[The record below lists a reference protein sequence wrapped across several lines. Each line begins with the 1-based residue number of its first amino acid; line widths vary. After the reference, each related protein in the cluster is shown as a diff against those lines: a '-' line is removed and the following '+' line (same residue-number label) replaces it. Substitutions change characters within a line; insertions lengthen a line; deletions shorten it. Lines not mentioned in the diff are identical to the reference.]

1 MADKGDAGV
10 QSAQRAVLFA
20 DVCDSTALYES
31 LGDAPALGL
40 INTLFEKLGA
50 ITSTH
55 DGAVIK
61 TLGDALICQFSDADE
76 AFRAACDM
84 QTAAASLKPRSAPR
98 FAIKVAFIY
107 GPVVVKGN
115 DVFGDTVNVCSRL
128 NTLGSPEQVLTTQQT
143 VDALSPG
150 LRVRC
155 RQLYPLKVKGKAEQV
170 MVHDVLWRL
179 DPDITERDLPARPTP
194 AKGAVAVLKIS
205 YGGESF
211 TVGPA
216 QEVLIGRD
224 KGNDIIIESTRASRV
239 HARIFGR
246 DGNFVIADQSSNG
259 TFLLID
265 GNSREMLLRREEA
278 VMGERG
284 WVGVGKS
291 AEGHGTHVLRYRLE
305 RRGA

>member
-1 MADKGDAGV
+1 MATKGGEAV
-10 QSAQRAVLFA
+10 QRAVLFA
-20 DVCDSTALYES
+20 DVCDSTAIYES
-31 LGDAPALGL
+31 LGDERALAL
-40 INTLFEKLGA
+40 INSLFDKLGS
-50 ITSTH
+50 ITATH
-55 DGAVIK
+55 EGIVIK
-61 TLGDALICQFSDADE
+61 TLGDAVVCQFRDADK

-84 QTAAASLKPRSAPR
+84 QTAASLLGPRSPTK
-98 FAIKVAFIY
+98 FAIKISFNY
-107 GPVVVKGN
+107 GPVVAKGD
-115 DVFGDTVNVCSRL
+115 DVFGDTVNTCSRL
-128 NTLGSPEQVLTTQQT
+128 NALGSPEQVLTTQQT
-143 VDALSPG
+143 VDSLAAG
-150 LRVRC
+150 LRIRC
-155 RQLYPLKVKGKAEQV
+155 RQLYPLKVKGKAEQITV
-170 MVHDVLWRL
+170 YDVLWRL
-179 DPDITERDLPARPTP
+179 DPDITERDLPARPP
-194 AKGAVAVLKIS
+194 AAKGAVAVLKIS

-216 QEVLIGRD
+216 QEVLLGRD

-305 RRGA
+305 RRGS

>member
-1 MADKGDAGV
+1 MATKGASGV
-10 QSAQRAVLFA
+10 ESAQRAVLFA
-20 DVCDSTALYES
+20 DVCDSTALYET
-31 LGDAPALGL
+31 LGDAQALAL

-50 ITSTH
+50 ITAAH
-55 DGAVIK
+55 EGILIK
-61 TLGDALICQFSDADE
+61 TLGDAVVCQFRDADK

-84 QTAAASLKPRSAPR
+84 QTSAATLSPRSQAK
-98 FAIKVAFIY
+98 FAIKISFNY
-107 GPVVVKGN
+107 GPVVVK
-115 DVFGDTVNVCSRL
+115 DDDLFGDTVNVCSRL
-128 NTLGSPEQVLTTQQT
+128 NTLGGPEQVLTTQQT
-143 VDALSPG
+143 FDALTPG

-155 RQLYPLKVKGKAEQV
+155 RQLYPPKVKGKAEQI
-170 MVHDVLWRL
+170 MVYDVLWRL
-179 DPDITERDLPARPTP
+179 DPDITERDLPARPL
-194 AKGAVAVLKIS
+194 AARMVAVLKIS

-216 QEVLIGRD
+216 QEVLLGRD

>member
-1 MADKGDAGV
+1 MATKGATGEAV
-10 QSAQRAVLFA
+10 QRAVLFA
-20 DVCDSTALYES
+20 DVCDSTAIYES
-31 LGDAPALGL
+31 LGDEMALSL
-40 INTLFEKLGA
+40 INTLFDKLGS
-50 ITSTH
+50 ITASH
-55 DGAVIK
+55 EGIVIK
-61 TLGDALICQFSDADE
+61 TLGDAVVCQFRDADK

-84 QTAAASLKPRSAPR
+84 QTAASLLGPRSPTK
-98 FAIKVAFIY
+98 FAIKISFNYGSVVA
-107 GPVVVKGN
+107 KGD
-115 DVFGDTVNVCSRL
+115 DVFGDTVNTCSRL

-143 VDALSPG
+143 VDALTPG
-150 LRVRC
+150 LRIRC

-170 MVHDVLWRL
+170 TVFDVLWRL
-179 DPDITERDLPARPTP
+179 DPDITERDLPARP
-194 AKGAVAVLKIS
+194 ASRGAVAVLKIS

-216 QEVLIGRD
+216 QEVLVGRD
-224 KGNDIIIESTRASRV
+224 KGNDIIIDSTRASRV

-305 RRGA
+305 RRGG

>member
-1 MADKGDAGV
+1 MATKGASGV
-10 QSAQRAVLFA
+10 ESAQRAVLFA
-20 DVCDSTALYES
+20 DVCDSTALYET
-31 LGDAPALGL
+31 LGDAPALAL

-50 ITSTH
+50 ITAAH
-55 DGAVIK
+55 EGILIK
-61 TLGDALICQFSDADE
+61 TLGDAVVCQFRDADK

-84 QTAAASLKPRSAPR
+84 QTSAATLSPRSQAK
-98 FAIKVAFIY
+98 FAIKISFNY
-107 GPVVVKGN
+107 GPVVVK
-115 DVFGDTVNVCSRL
+115 DDDLFGDTVNVCSRL
-128 NTLGSPEQVLTTQQT
+128 NTLGGPEQVLTTQQT
-143 VDALSPG
+143 FDALTPG

-155 RQLYPLKVKGKAEQV
+155 RQLYPLKVKGKAEQI
-170 MVHDVLWRL
+170 MVYDVLWRL
-179 DPDITERDLPARPTP
+179 DPDITERDLPARPL
-194 AKGAVAVLKIS
+194 AARMVAVLKIS

-216 QEVLIGRD
+216 QEVLLGRD

-305 RRGA
+305 RLGA

>member
-1 MADKGDAGV
+1 MSDQGDAGV
-10 QSAQRAVLFA
+10 HSAQRAVLFA

-40 INTLFEKLGA
+40 INTLFETLGA

-55 DGAVIK
+55 EGTVIK
-61 TLGDALICQFSDADE
+61 TLGDALICQFGDADK

-107 GPVVVKGN
+107 GPVVVKGD

-170 MVHDVLWRL
+170 TVHDVLWRL
-179 DPDITERDLPARPTP
+179 DPDITERDLPARPAA
-194 AKGAVAVLKIS
+194 AKNVVAVLKIS

-305 RRGA
+305 RKGA

>member
-1 MADKGDAGV
+1 MSDRGDAGV

-20 DVCDSTALYES
+20 DVCESTALYES
-31 LGDAPALGL
+31 LGDAPALAL
-40 INTLFEKLGA
+40 VNTLFEKLGGVTA
-50 ITSTH
+50 TH
-55 DGAVIK
+55 EGTVIK
-61 TLGDALICQFSDADE
+61 TLGDAVVCQFNDADE
-76 AFRAACDM
+76 AFRAACEM
-84 QTAAASLKPRSAPR
+84 QTAAASLKPRTAPK
-98 FAIKVAFIY
+98 FAIKVAFNY
-107 GPVVVKGN
+107 GPVVLKGN

-170 MVHDVLWRL
+170 TVFDVLWRL
-179 DPDITERDLPARPTP
+179 DPDITERDLPARPAA
-194 AKGAVAVLKIS
+194 AKNVVAVLKIS

-216 QEVLIGRD
+216 QEVLVGRD
-224 KGNDIIIESTRASRV
+224 KGNDIIIDSTRASRV

-284 WVGVGKS
+284 WVGLGKS

>member
-50 ITSTH
+50 ITSTQ

-61 TLGDALICQFSDADE
+61 TLGDALICQFSDADK

-179 DPDITERDLPARPTP
+179 DPDITERDLPARPTT

>member
-1 MADKGDAGV
+1 MASEQLAI
-10 QSAQRAVLFA
+10 LFA
-20 DVCDSTALYES
+20 DVCDSTALYET
-31 LGDAPALGL
+31 LGDAPALAL

-50 ITSTH
+50 ITAAH
-55 DGAVIK
+55 EGILIK
-61 TLGDALICQFSDADE
+61 TLGDAVVCQFRDADK

-84 QTAAASLKPRSAPR
+84 QTSAATLSPRSQAK
-98 FAIKVAFIY
+98 FAIKISFNY
-107 GPVVVKGN
+107 GPVVVK
-115 DVFGDTVNVCSRL
+115 DDDLFGDTVNVCSRL
-128 NTLGSPEQVLTTQQT
+128 NTLGGPEQVLTTQQT
-143 VDALSPG
+143 FDALTPG

-155 RQLYPLKVKGKAEQV
+155 RQLYPLKVKGKAEQI
-170 MVHDVLWRL
+170 MVYDVLWRL
-179 DPDITERDLPARPTP
+179 DPDITERDLPARPL
-194 AKGAVAVLKIS
+194 AARMVAVLKIS

-216 QEVLIGRD
+216 QEVLLGRD

>member
-1 MADKGDAGV
+1 MATKAGTGV
-10 QSAQRAVLFA
+10 ESAQRAVLFA
-20 DVCDSTALYES
+20 DVCDSTAIYES
-31 LGDAPALGL
+31 LGDERALAF
-40 INTLFEKLGA
+40 INVLFEMLGS

-55 DGAVIK
+55 EGAVIK
-61 TLGDALICQFSDADE
+61 TLGDAVVCQFKDADK

-84 QTAAASLKPRSAPR
+84 QTAAVSLGPRSPSK
-98 FAIKVAFIY
+98 FALKISFNY
-107 GPVVVKGN
+107 GPVVVKDD

-128 NTLGSPEQVLTTQQT
+128 NTLGSPDQVLTTQQT
-143 VDALSPG
+143 VEALTPG
-150 LRVRC
+150 LRARC
-155 RQLYPLKVKGKAEQV
+155 RQLYPLKVRGKAEQITV
-170 MVHDVLWRL
+170 YDVLWRL
-179 DPDITERDLPARPTP
+179 DPDITERDLQARST
-194 AKGAVAVLKIS
+194 ARNTVSVLKIS

-216 QEVLIGRD
+216 QEILLGRD

-239 HARIFGR
+239 HAHIFGR

-265 GNSREMLLRREEA
+265 GNSREILLRREEA

-284 WVGVGKS
+284 WVGFGKS

-305 RRGA
+305 RRSA

>member
-61 TLGDALICQFSDADE
+61 TLGDALICQFSAADK

-179 DPDITERDLPARPTP
+179 DPDITERDLPARSTT

>member
-1 MADKGDAGV
+1 MATKGASGV
-10 QSAQRAVLFA
+10 ESAQRAVLFA
-20 DVCDSTALYES
+20 DVCDSTALYET
-31 LGDAPALGL
+31 LGDAQALAL

-50 ITSTH
+50 ITAAH
-55 DGAVIK
+55 EGILIK
-61 TLGDALICQFSDADE
+61 TLGDAVVCQFRDADK

-84 QTAAASLKPRSAPR
+84 QTSAATLSPRSQAK
-98 FAIKVAFIY
+98 FAIKISFNY
-107 GPVVVKGN
+107 GPVVVK
-115 DVFGDTVNVCSRL
+115 DDDLFGDTVNVCSRL
-128 NTLGSPEQVLTTQQT
+128 NTLGGPEQVLTTQQT
-143 VDALSPG
+143 FDALTPG

-155 RQLYPLKVKGKAEQV
+155 RQLYPLKVKGKAEQI
-170 MVHDVLWRL
+170 MVYDVLWRL
-179 DPDITERDLPARPTP
+179 DPDITERDLPARPL
-194 AKGAVAVLKIS
+194 AARMVAVLKIS

-216 QEVLIGRD
+216 QEVLLGRD

>member
-1 MADKGDAGV
+1 MATKGGSGV
-10 QSAQRAVLFA
+10 ESTQRAVLFA

-31 LGDAPALGL
+31 LGDAPALAL
-40 INTLFEKLGA
+40 INVLFEKLGT

-55 DGAVIK
+55 EGTVIK
-61 TLGDALICQFSDADE
+61 TLGDAVVCQFGDADK

-84 QTAAASLKPRSAPR
+84 QTAAASLSPRSQSK
-98 FAIKVAFIY
+98 FAIKVSFNF
-107 GPVVVKGN
+107 GPVVVKDD

-128 NTLGSPEQVLTTQQT
+128 NTLGSPDQVLTTEQT
-143 VDALSPG
+143 VESLSPG

-155 RQLYPLKVKGKAEQV
+155 RQLYPLKVRGKAEQITV
-170 MVHDVLWRL
+170 YDVLWRL
-179 DPDITERDLPARPTP
+179 DPDITERDILVRPT
-194 AKGAVAVLKIS
+194 ARNAVSVLKIS

-216 QEVLIGRD
+216 QEILLGRD

-239 HARIFGR
+239 HARITGR
-246 DGNFVIADQSSNG
+246 DGHFIIADQSSNG

-284 WVGVGKS
+284 WVGFGKS

-305 RRGA
+305 RRGT

>member
-1 MADKGDAGV
+1 MATKGASGV
-10 QSAQRAVLFA
+10 ESAQRAVLFA
-20 DVCDSTALYES
+20 DVCDSTALYET
-31 LGDAPALGL
+31 LGDAPALAL

-50 ITSTH
+50 ITAAH
-55 DGAVIK
+55 EGILIK
-61 TLGDALICQFSDADE
+61 TLGDAVVCQFRDADK

-84 QTAAASLKPRSAPR
+84 QTSAATLSPRSQAK
-98 FAIKVAFIY
+98 FAIKISFNY
-107 GPVVVKGN
+107 GPVVVKDD

-128 NTLGSPEQVLTTQQT
+128 NTLGGPEQVLTTQQT
-143 VDALSPG
+143 FDALTPG

-155 RQLYPLKVKGKAEQV
+155 RQLYPLKVKGKAEQI
-170 MVHDVLWRL
+170 MVYDVLWRL
-179 DPDITERDLPARPTP
+179 DPDITERDLPARPL
-194 AKGAVAVLKIS
+194 AARMVAVLKIS

-216 QEVLIGRD
+216 QEVLLGRD

>member
-1 MADKGDAGV
+1 MATKGDAGV

-31 LGDAPALGL
+31 LGDAPALAL
-40 INTLFEKLGA
+40 INGLFEQFGN
-50 ITSTH
+50 ITSGH
-55 DGAVIK
+55 DGALIK
-61 TLGDALICQFSDADE
+61 TLGDAVVCQFRDADK

-84 QTAAASLKPRSAPR
+84 QTAASSLSPRPASKV
-98 FAIKVAFIY
+98 AIKVAFTY
-107 GPVVVKGN
+107 GSVVVKGN

-143 VDALSPG
+143 VEALSPG

-155 RQLYPLKVKGKAEQV
+155 RQLYPLKVKGKAEQITV
-170 MVHDVLWRL
+170 YDVLWRL
-179 DPDITERDLPARPTP
+179 DPDITERDLPARP
-194 AKGAVAVLKIS
+194 AASRNVVAVLKIS
-205 YGGESF
+205 YAGESF

-216 QEVLIGRD
+216 QEVLLGRD
-224 KGNDIIIESTRASRV
+224 KGNDIIIDSTRASRV

-246 DGNFVIADQSSNG
+246 DGNFIIADQSSNG

-284 WVGVGKS
+284 WVGFGKS

>member
-1 MADKGDAGV
+1 MATKGASGV
-10 QSAQRAVLFA
+10 ESAQRAVLFA
-20 DVCDSTALYES
+20 DVCDSTALYET
-31 LGDAPALGL
+31 LGDAPALAL

-50 ITSTH
+50 ITAAH
-55 DGAVIK
+55 EGILIK
-61 TLGDALICQFSDADE
+61 TLGDAVVCQFRDADK

-84 QTAAASLKPRSAPR
+84 QTSAATLSPRSQAK
-98 FAIKVAFIY
+98 FAIKISFNY
-107 GPVVVKGN
+107 GPVVVK
-115 DVFGDTVNVCSRL
+115 DDDLFGDTVNVCSRL
-128 NTLGSPEQVLTTQQT
+128 NTLGGPEQVLTTQQT
-143 VDALSPG
+143 FDALTPG

-155 RQLYPLKVKGKAEQV
+155 RQLYPLKVKGKAEQI
-170 MVHDVLWRL
+170 MVYDVLWRL
-179 DPDITERDLPARPTP
+179 DPDITERDLPARPL
-194 AKGAVAVLKIS
+194 AARMVAVLKIS

-216 QEVLIGRD
+216 QEVLLGRD

>member
-61 TLGDALICQFSDADE
+61 TLGDALICQFNDADK

>member
-1 MADKGDAGV
+1 MATKGGSGEAV
-10 QSAQRAVLFA
+10 QRAVLFA
-20 DVCDSTALYES
+20 DVCDSTAIYES
-31 LGDAPALGL
+31 LGDETALSL
-40 INTLFEKLGA
+40 INTLFDKLGS
-50 ITSTH
+50 ITASH
-55 DGAVIK
+55 EGIVIK
-61 TLGDALICQFSDADE
+61 TLGDAVVCQFRDADK

-84 QTAAASLKPRSAPR
+84 QTAASLLGPRSPTK
-98 FAIKVAFIY
+98 FAIKISFNY
-107 GPVVVKGN
+107 GPVVAKGD
-115 DVFGDTVNVCSRL
+115 DVFGDTVNTCSRL

-143 VDALSPG
+143 VDALTPG
-150 LRVRC
+150 LRIRC

-170 MVHDVLWRL
+170 TVFDVLWRL
-179 DPDITERDLPARPTP
+179 DPDITERDLPARPP
-194 AKGAVAVLKIS
+194 ASRSAVAVLKIS

-216 QEVLIGRD
+216 QEVLVGRD
-224 KGNDIIIESTRASRV
+224 KSNDIIIDSTRASRV

-305 RRGA
+305 RRGG

>member
-1 MADKGDAGV
+1 MATKGGSGV
-10 QSAQRAVLFA
+10 RSTQRAVLFA

-31 LGDAPALGL
+31 LGDTSALAL
-40 INTLFEKLGA
+40 INVLFEKLGA

-55 DGAVIK
+55 DGTVIK
-61 TLGDALICQFSDADE
+61 TLGDAVVCQFKDADK

-84 QTAAASLKPRSAPR
+84 QAAAAALSPRSQSK
-98 FAIKVAFIY
+98 FAIKVSFNF
-107 GPVVVKGN
+107 GPVVVKDE

-128 NTLGSPEQVLTTQQT
+128 NALGSPDQVLTTQHT
-143 VDALSPG
+143 VESLSPG
-150 LRVRC
+150 LRLRC
-155 RQLYPLKVKGKAEQV
+155 RQLYPLKVRGKVEHV
-170 MVHDVLWRL
+170 TVYDVLWRL
-179 DPDITERDLPARPTP
+179 DPDMTERDIPVRSSARS
-194 AKGAVAVLKIS
+194 AVSVLKIS

-216 QEVLIGRD
+216 QEILLGRD

-239 HARIFGR
+239 HARISGR
-246 DGNFVIADQSSNG
+246 DGHFIISDQSSNG

-284 WVGVGKS
+284 WVGFGKS

>member
-1 MADKGDAGV
+1 MATKGASGV
-10 QSAQRAVLFA
+10 ESAQRAVLFA
-20 DVCDSTALYES
+20 DVCDSTALYET
-31 LGDAPALGL
+31 LGDAQALAL

-50 ITSTH
+50 ITAAH
-55 DGAVIK
+55 EGILIK
-61 TLGDALICQFSDADE
+61 TLGDAVVCQFRDADK

-84 QTAAASLKPRSAPR
+84 QTSASALSPRSQAK
-98 FAIKVAFIY
+98 FAIKISFNY
-107 GPVVVKGN
+107 GPVVVK
-115 DVFGDTVNVCSRL
+115 DDDLFGDTVNVCSRL
-128 NTLGSPEQVLTTQQT
+128 NTLGGPEQVLTTQQT
-143 VDALSPG
+143 FDALTPG

-155 RQLYPLKVKGKAEQV
+155 RQLYPLKVKGKAEQI
-170 MVHDVLWRL
+170 MVYDVLWRL
-179 DPDITERDLPARPTP
+179 DPDITERDLPARPL
-194 AKGAVAVLKIS
+194 AARMVAVLKIS

-216 QEVLIGRD
+216 QEVLLGRD

>member
-1 MADKGDAGV
+1 MATKGDGV
-10 QSAQRAVLFA
+10 ASAQRAVLFA

-31 LGDAPALGL
+31 LGDASALAL
-40 INTLFEKLGA
+40 VNTLFEKLGS
-50 ITSTH
+50 ITAAH
-55 DGAVIK
+55 EGIVIK
-61 TLGDALICQFSDADE
+61 TLGDAVVCQFRDADK

-84 QTAAASLKPRSAPR
+84 QTAAAALSPRSQAK
-98 FAIKVAFIY
+98 FAIKIAFNY
-107 GPVVVKGN
+107 GPVVVKDD

-128 NTLGSPEQVLTTQQT
+128 NSLGSPEQVLTTQAT
-143 VDALSPG
+143 VGALSPG

-155 RQLYPLKVKGKAEQV
+155 RQLYPLKVKGRAEQV
-170 MVHDVLWRL
+170 TVFDVLWRL
-179 DPDITERDLPARPTP
+179 DPDITERDLPARPAP
-194 AKGAVAVLKIS
+194 GRNAVAVLKIS
-205 YGGESF
+205 YGGESY

-216 QEVLIGRD
+216 QEVLVGRD

-284 WVGVGKS
+284 WVGFGKS

-305 RRGA
+305 RKGT

>member
-1 MADKGDAGV
+1 MATKDPGV
-10 QSAQRAVLFA
+10 GSAQRAVLFA
-20 DVCDSTALYES
+20 DVCESTALYES
-31 LGDAPALGL
+31 LGDEPALAL
-40 INTLFEKLGA
+40 INVLFDKLGA
-50 ITSTH
+50 ITEAH

-61 TLGDALICQFSDADE
+61 TLGDAVVCQFRDADK

-84 QTAAASLKPRSAPR
+84 QTASSSLRLRAPSR
-98 FAIKVAFIY
+98 FAIKVAFNY
-107 GPVVVKGN
+107 GPVVVKDD

-128 NTLGSPEQVLTTQQT
+128 NTLGGPEQVLTTQQT

-155 RQLYPLKVKGKAEQV
+155 RQLYPLKVKGKAEQI
-170 MVHDVLWRL
+170 MVFDVIWRL
-179 DPDITERDLPARPTP
+179 DPDITERDLLARP
-194 AKGAVAVLKIS
+194 AAARAAVAVLKIS

-259 TFLLID
+259 TYLLID

-284 WVGVGKS
+284 WVGLGKS